1 MRAKVARAPDW
12 EPANLLHPHIH
23 DELVCLVSTS
33 EQMIF
38 LNRGKKKRK
47 SGIAREYQT
56 LCVRRAARRACPSV
70 EIGTLMVM

>member
-38 LNRGKKKRK
+38 LNRCKKKENQVSQGNIK
-47 SGIAREYQT
+47 H
-56 LCVRRAARRACPSV
+56 CVRRAARKACSSV

>member
-38 LNRGKKKRK
+38 LNRCKKKRK

-56 LCVRRAARRACPSV
+56 LCAESSKKGLFEVLRSA
-70 EIGTLMVM
+70 L